1 MKNFK
6 GKIFLFLLVSLFS
19 IKCVDAAKVQSNQNI
34 DCANVNAV
42 SCNQYIFTNQRK
54 NHVSIEIG
62 KTSYGNYLYLSF
74 DNFKN
79 ILTRNNNG
87 QIVVD
92 TGGVGND
99 VYEVKDDAI
108 WDLDSDGKYGQ
119 LDIRYDTNFSNNYY
133 IYKKQENNEKP
144 TVPPA
149 YGDGTVTGVEE
160 NNGSNNNNNNGND
173 SNSSDISGEVPDFEI
188 KPIEFCEQAR
198 VLNAFKI
205 GGYALFVIKIL
216 VPLLLM
222 GLAVW
227 DLLRAMISSDDKANK
242 EAVSKLIRRAI
253 IAVIIFVIPT
263 LLDYAFLLVDGAV
276 DTTNEFSKCTSC
288 LFNPMDCDT
297 EE

>member
-19 IKCVDAAKVQSNQNI
+19 IKCVDAAKVQSNQYF
-34 DCANVNAV
+34 DCVNDNAI
-42 SCNQYIFTNQRK
+42 SCNQYNFTNQRK

-62 KTSYGNYLYLSF
+62 KTSIGNYLYLSF

-92 TGGVGND
+92 TGGIGND
-99 VYEVKDDAI
+99 VYEVKDDSI
-108 WDLDSDGKYGQ
+108 WELDSNGRYGQ

-160 NNGSNNNNNNGND
+160 NNSNVSNPSEIGD
-173 SNSSDISGEVPDFEI
+173 SVPDFEI

-227 DLLRAMISSDDKANK
+227 DLFRAMISSDDKANK